1 MADKIYTLQVA
12 PGIKRDGT
20 SFESREFTAGEWS
33 RFQRGTPR
41 KCGGYRSMFA
51 DPTYT
56 PRGLIAQSSNG
67 TNYTFVGNAGGINAF
82 TNTTTVGVG
91 YGPYAVTVGNETFS
105 VAVNTIPSNNTV
117 TLKGDQTST
126 GTNLFIAGGTLI
138 VFSTTAKQDYLYTV
152 VSSTYS
158 SSTGLTTVVVTPQ
171 SGSPTIVPGTPT
183 TGEIKP
189 AIVLANQAN
198 RYDGSS
204 DVYSWNFDINY
215 SPSGSSYNL
224 IAHGPSNLPNVDN
237 TIPSQVYVGSL
248 IPTVVD
254 SFETWNMEGL
264 RDTTG
269 SAPTGAP
276 ISVDGG
282 VCVLYPF
289 IFVYGSNGFI
299 ANNHVTTFNADTPG
313 TYGQITFTDWN
324 GPTANQINVAAGK
337 ILKGMPVR
345 GGTNSPSGLFW
356 ATNALIRVSF
366 TGQAPLYWS
375 NDLISTDC
383 TLISPNAV
391 VEQNGV
397 YYWMGTEQFYLYN
410 GTVQPLQNDK
420 NINWVYDNL
429 NQNARSKVWG
439 ISIKRFNEVWWF
451 YPRGTATECTDVVIY
466 NTKDKI
472 WYDLGEALGCRRSC
486 GWQAELFP
494 YPIMAGYDF
503 ELLTGTAYTIANV
516 TSGLTFSVNGAILPN
531 LPGTYMSLVPD
542 TRGKRLFSDTYD
554 NNTNTTTLTFDSAFN
569 PAPAVGDRIYQILGG
584 YPIWQHEYG
593 YDRVFYDIITAIRSS
608 IETCDISFVGGD
620 PSQDTSVG
628 LNRRIKLFRV
638 EPDFVQEGPMQLQ
651 IVGRGYARGP
661 EQYTEKYTF
670 YPETDKVDLQVE
682 NREMRLIFTSDALNG
697 TYQMGRIL
705 IIAEPGDER
714 A

>member
-1 MADKIYTLQVA
+1 MSDKIFTLQVL

-20 SFESREFTAGEWS
+20 IFESREFTGGTWS

-51 DPTYT
+51 DPTFT
-56 PRGLIAQSSNG
+56 PRGLITQSTNG
-67 TNYTFVGNAGGINAF
+67 TNYTFVGNSAGINAF

-91 YGPYAVTVGNETFS
+91 YGPYGTTIGNETFS
-105 VAVNTIPSNNTV
+105 VAVNSIPANNTV

-126 GTNLFIAGGTLI
+126 GSNLFVAGGTLM
-138 VFSTTAKQDYLYTV
+138 VFSTSAKVDYLYDVT
-152 VSSTYS
+152 SATFS
-158 SSTGLTTVVVTPQ
+158 SSTNLTTVVVSPQ
-171 SGSPTIVPGTPT
+171 SGSPTIVSGTPSA
-183 TGEIKP
+183 GQINP
-189 AIVLANQAN
+189 LIVLQTKPS
-198 RYDGSS
+198 RYTGTQDI
-204 DVYSWNFDINY
+204 YSWTFDINF
-215 SPSGSSYNL
+215 SPSGESFDL
-224 IAHGPSNLPNVDN
+224 LAHGAPNLPNVDN
-237 TIPSQVYVGSL
+237 TTPTQVYAGSL
-248 IPTVVD
+248 IPTTVN
-254 SFETWNMEGL
+254 SFQTWNLTGL
-264 RDTTG
+264 RDISGT
-269 SAPTGAP
+269 APTGAP

-313 TYGQITFTDWN
+313 QYNQINFTDWN

-337 ILKGMPVR
+337 ILKGLPVR

-356 ATNALIRVSF
+356 ATNALVRVSF

-383 TLISPNAV
+383 TLISANAV

-397 YYWMGTEQFYLYN
+397 YYWMGTDQFYLYN

-420 NINWVYDNL
+420 NINWVFDNL

-472 WYDLGEALGCRRSC
+472 WYDLGSATGCRRSC
-486 GWQAELFP
+486 GWPAELFP

-503 ELLTGTAYTIANV
+503 DLITGSAYTITDV
-516 TSGLTFSVNGAILPN
+516 TSGSNLKVSGAILPN
-531 LPGTYMSLVPD
+531 LPGTYMTLVPG
-542 TRGKRLFSDTYD
+542 TRGKRLNLDTYD
-554 NNTNTTTLTFDSAFN
+554 NATNKTTLVFDSAFS
-569 PAPAVGDRIYQILGG
+569 PVPAVGDRIYQVLGG

-593 YDRVFYDIITAIRSS
+593 YDQVFYDIVTAIRSS

-620 PSQDTSVG
+620 PSQDTAIG

-651 IVGRGYARGP
+651 VVGRSYARGP
-661 EQYTEKYTF
+661 EQVTQEYTF
-670 YPETDKVDLQVE
+670 YPETDKVDLKVE
-682 NREMRLIFTSDALNG
+682 DREMRLIFTSDSLNG